1 MASPDFRNYIDLT
14 IYDVDA
20 VDIYNNAIEYAQ
32 TALPELE
39 PRKGTLEDALLQAMS
54 FNTALLISSIN
65 RLPDGLMEGMMNLM
79 GFARR
84 EATFATGEATFT
96 VIDLSGVT
104 IPAGTVVSYEVIE
117 NDEVISY
124 TFETD
129 VDGVV
134 PVGDSTIDIAITATE
149 AKKYPQLLTGQPL
162 ILISPAP
169 SLIGIELT
177 SNILVGTDTETDV
190 QYFNRASQF
199 LASQNQTLVTAE
211 QIENYI
217 VATHPDVTHVKVYD
231 LTDAADLTY
240 SAAPAVGYI
249 TIAMG
254 DSIGA
259 LPSVSTTVITDI
271 QNKTLAGLDI
281 QSTAFTLED
290 LTVECSIV
298 VLDGFQPSTVRAD
311 VKTAIESKVSLSGFS
326 YTDTVYLNEL
336 LAVASQ
342 VAGVKYISSIEM
354 TTYTGAGTIDV
365 SGNLVLDNK
374 AEVPIATATVS

>member
-20 VDIYNNAIEYAQ
+20 VDIYNNAVEYAQ

-65 RLPDGLMEGMMNLM
+65 RIPNGLMEGMMNLM
-79 GFARR
+79 GFTRR

-96 VIDLSGVT
+96 VVDLSGVT

-129 VDGVV
+129 IDGVV

-149 AKKYPQLLTGQPL
+149 AKKYPQLLTGQEL

-177 SNILVGTDTETDV
+177 SNILVGTDSETDV
-190 QYFNRASQF
+190 QYFNRAAQF

-217 VATHPDVTHVKVYD
+217 VATYPDVTHVKVYD
-231 LTDAADLTY
+231 LTEATDLTY
-240 SAAPAVGYI
+240 SALPAVGSI

-254 DSIGA
+254 DSVGA
-259 LPSVSTTVITDI
+259 LPSISTTVISDV
-271 QNKTLAGLDI
+271 QDKTIAGLDI
-281 QSTAFTLED
+281 QETDFTLED

-311 VKTAIESKVSLSGFS
+311 VKAAIESKLSLEGFS
-326 YTDTVYLNEL
+326 YTETIYLNEL
-336 LAVASQ
+336 LAFASQ
-342 VAGVKYISSIEM
+342 VTGVKYVSSIEM
-354 TTYTGAGTIDV
+354 TAYAGAGTIDV

>member
-20 VDIYNNAIEYAQ
+20 VDIYNNAVEYAQ

-65 RLPDGLMEGMMNLM
+65 RIPNGLMEGMMNLM
-79 GFARR
+79 GFTRR

-96 VIDLSGVT
+96 VVDLSGVT

-129 VDGVV
+129 IDGVV
-134 PVGDSTIDIAITATE
+134 PVGDSTIDITITATE
-149 AKKYPQLLTGQPL
+149 AKKYPQLLTGQEL

-177 SNILVGTDTETDV
+177 SNILVGTDSETDV
-190 QYFNRASQF
+190 QYFNRAAQF

-217 VATHPDVTHVKVYD
+217 VATYPDVTHVKVYD
-231 LTDAADLTY
+231 LTEATDLTY
-240 SAAPAVGYI
+240 SALPAVGSI

-254 DSIGA
+254 DSAGA
-259 LPSVSTTVITDI
+259 LPSISTTVISDV
-271 QNKTLAGLDI
+271 QDKTIAGLDI
-281 QSTAFTLED
+281 QETDFTLED

-311 VKTAIESKVSLSGFS
+311 VKAAIESKLSLEGFS
-326 YTDTVYLNEL
+326 YTETIYLNEL
-336 LAVASQ
+336 LAFASQ
-342 VAGVKYISSIEM
+342 VTGVKYVSSIEM
-354 TTYTGAGTIDV
+354 TAYAGAGTIDV